1 MKPTGV
7 QPVYLAAR
15 ASGAFREKIAA
26 AFRILEDCT
35 SCPRNCRVNR
45 LRGVRGTCE
54 GGYLPAVASYAPH
67 FGEEQPLV
75 GHHGSGTIFL
85 AHCNLRCCFCQNYSI
100 SHLGEGREVSF
111 EGLARMMI
119 ELQSLGCHNINFV
132 TPTHYAAQILEAI
145 PRAAGM
151 GLRIPL
157 VYNSSG
163 YDAVTTLKLLDG
175 VFDIYMPDFKFGESG
190 PAAEYCGAADY
201 PEMAKQAI
209 KEMHRQVGDLV
220 LDGDGVAV
228 RGLLVRHLVLPD
240 GLAATREVM
249 HFIATEIS
257 KNTYINLMDQYYPCA
272 KVTPH
277 TRLGRRVTRE
287 EFSAALE
294 IAREEGLTRLDKRES
309 RRPIRF

>member
-1 MKPTGV
+1 MKPTGF
-7 QPVYLAAR
+7 QPVYLQTQAA
-15 ASGAFREKIAA
+15 GGFPEKITAS
-26 AFRILEDCT
+26 FKILEDCT
-35 SCPRNCRVNR
+35 LCPRNCRVNR
-45 LRGVRGTCE
+45 LLGARGTCG

-75 GHHGSGTIFL
+75 GRSGSGTIFL
-85 AHCNLRCCFCQNYSI
+85 AHCNLRCCFCQNYTI

-111 EGLARMMI
+111 ENLARMMI
-119 ELQSLGCHNINFV
+119 GLQNLGCHNINFV
-132 TPTHYAAQILEAI
+132 TPTHYAAQILEAVS
-145 PRAAGM
+145 RAAGM

-163 YDAVTTLKLLDG
+163 YDAVTTVKLLDG
-175 VFDIYMPDFKFGESG
+175 VFDIYMPDFKFGVSG

-201 PEMAKQAI
+201 PEVARQAI

-220 LDGDGVAV
+220 LDRDGVAV

-240 GLAATREVM
+240 GLAATREVL

-257 KNTYINLMDQYYPCA
+257 RNTYVNLMDQYYPCA
-272 KVTPH
+272 KVAPQ

-287 EFSAALE
+287 EFAAALE